1 MDRWALVT
9 VLWGGQTL
17 SSRTGP
23 GRSVCSWEANMCV
36 EAHWC
41 RRDGLPLLLTALL
54 GLYFSVCSI
63 LLIIKEYFAWILL
76 MSTNSHFF
84 LCLVFWPCSSKKE
97 LSRWRVVSGRTYM
110 STLGGSYVDRIVLN
124 GNYDPKRNDYDI
136 ALMRL
141 SSPISVGGQRVL
153 SQKHTNRNLFFF
165 WLVYFS
171 SCPVNDLSELNWR
184 GVSHLPHWVKFSPLR
199 GLFCTP

>member
-1 MDRWALVT
+1 M
-9 VLWGGQTL
+9 L

-41 RRDGLPLLLTALL
+41 RRDGLPLPLTVLL
-54 GLYFSVCSI
+54 GLSFSIYSI
-63 LLIIKEYFAWILL
+63 LSILKEYFAGSQL

-84 LCLVFWPCSSKKE
+84 LSLALWPCSSKKE
-97 LSRWRVVSGRTYM
+97 LSRWRVVSGRTYI

-124 GNYDPKRNDYDI
+124 GDYDPNKNDYDI

-141 SSPISVGGQRVL
+141 SSPISVGGQCFHKNTPTEIF
-153 SQKHTNRNLFFF
+153 SFF
-165 WLVYFS
+165 
-171 SCPVNDLSELNWR
+171 
-184 GVSHLPHWVKFSPLR
+184 
-199 GLFCTP
+199 